1 MKIEW
6 NENGFSAKIEN
17 EVTPTPQSQMKTAW
31 SYLQENGAAIL
42 GSIAFIS
49 ALVNL
54 IFGLFLNFSTDIL
67 TSLGGDSATHW
78 MVVLLVFSIILLSLS
93 VLSGIFSIICYV
105 KSRKKVFDHIG
116 LILAII
122 SFVVGF
128 AGLILNIIGLIVW

>member
-17 EVTPTPQSQMKTAW
+17 EATPAPQSQMKTAW
-31 SYLQENGAAIL
+31 TFLQENGAAIL

-54 IFGLFLNFSTDIL
+54 VFGLFLNFSTDII
-67 TSLGGDSATHW
+67 SSFGEHSATHW
-78 MVVLLVFSIILLSLS
+78 MVVLLIFSIILLLLS

-116 LILAII
+116 LILAIV

>member
-17 EVTPTPQSQMKTAW
+17 ETPHTSQSQMKTAW
-31 SYLQENGAAIL
+31 SFLQENGAVIL

-49 ALVNL
+49 ALANL
-54 IFGLFLNFSTDIL
+54 IFGLFLNFSTDII
-67 TSLGGDSATHW
+67 SSFGEHSATHW
-78 MVVLLVFSIILLSLS
+78 MVVLLIFSIILLSLS
-93 VLSGIFSIICYV
+93 ILSGIFSIICYV